1 MAISRF
7 KTIAAAVAA
16 VAMLGAAPLPAQAQ
30 SFQFNF
36 GFGIGSDSFFHR
48 RPLRLC
54 LLTDSQLRRA
64 IRQQGYHDI
73 FLNVANEN
81 RIQVRATKGRWVYL
95 LRVNAC
101 TGRILSR
108 ERLRRA

>member
-1 MAISRF
+1 MNIR
-7 KTIAAAVAA
+7 TVTRAAAVALALAA
-16 VAMLGAAPLPAQAQ
+16 VSLAGAPAQAQ
-30 SFQFNF
+30 GFSF
-36 GFGIGSDSFFHR
+36 GFHIGDDGFFTR

-73 FLNVANEN
+73 FLNVANDN
-81 RIQVRATKGRWVYL
+81 RIQARATRGSWVYL
-95 LRVNAC
+95 LNVSTC

-108 ERLRRA
+108 ERLRRS